1 MERIAKRREEKAR
14 LWEIVFKERAKQYGV
29 ALVVSWFYLFMLFL
43 MFCGWF
49 EDVGVKPLRLS

>member
-14 LWEIVFKERAKQYGV
+14 LREIVFKERAKQYGV

-43 MFCGWF
+43 MFCGC
-49 EDVGVKPLRLS
+49 